1 MKAASDLDAC
11 SLIDASTPSALAPA
25 TSTTAAATTSP
36 YFSSGAP
43 NDTASATAGCESS
56 APSTSIGEIFSP
68 PRLMSSLSLP
78 VRVT

>member
-1 MKAASDLDAC
+1 MNAASDLDAC
-11 SLIDASTPSALAPA
+11 SLIDASTPSALAPG

-43 NDTASATAGCESS
+43 KETASATAGCDSK

-68 PRLMSSLSLP
+68 PRLMSSFRRP
-78 VRVT
+78 VSVT